1 MNLKEYNKR
10 VRQEYYINVVISI
23 IAFLIIGYTIAKILW

>member
-10 VRQEYYINVVISI
+10 VRREYYINVVITI

>member
-1 MNLKEYNKR
+1 MDLKEHNKR
-10 VRQEYYINVVISI
+10 VRREYYINVVISI

>member
-1 MNLKEYNKR
+1 MDLKEYNKK

>member
-10 VRQEYYINVVISI
+10 VRREYYINVVISI
-23 IAFLIIGYTIAKILW
+23 IAFIIIGLVITKIIW

>member
-1 MNLKEYNKR
+1 MDLKEYNKR
-10 VRQEYYINVVISI
+10 VRREYYINVVITI

>member
-1 MNLKEYNKR
+1 MDLKEYNKR
-10 VRQEYYINVVISI
+10 VRREYYINVVISI